1 MDLLKYNQLKA
12 NKSTCPFCG
21 EEIYYPYM
29 YLNKPFG
36 TREIYTTCVTECLNC
51 NIEIEV
57 RLDQYYNIIEASVTP
72 FEPVRRWFI

>member
-1 MDLLKYNQLKA
+1 
-12 NKSTCPFCG
+12 
-21 EEIYYPYM
+21 M